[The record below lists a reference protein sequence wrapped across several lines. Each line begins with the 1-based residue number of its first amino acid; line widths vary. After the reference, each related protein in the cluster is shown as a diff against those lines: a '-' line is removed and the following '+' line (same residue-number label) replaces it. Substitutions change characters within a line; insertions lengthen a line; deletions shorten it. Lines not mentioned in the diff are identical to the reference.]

1 MASRSCPSKAV
12 LSGRSIT
19 PRGGLCVSHNGNN
32 AAEPVIAVTDL
43 SFPTAAAAAAASC
56 SESGAQRLKENVLE
70 KGISFF
76 SFFFFACTDEMR
88 PSYQAPMLDQ
98 MIKFMISRDNRM
110 LGAGK
115 FKQNT
120 KFLFSLASPPP
131 PEVLPTQTWAVLL
144 DVSGLRGSWKRL
156 GFPEKPVVCGD
167 GEKRRGSLLRKVS
180 SDESWRFSYTFS
192 AVDPFV
198 CNLYHIKSFY
208 EHNLFFFCTELAAR
222 ISRDFLTGF
231 ISSFFIFYSHPTP
244 LAVPSTLFWIILLI
258 MFQHGC

>member
-120 KFLFSLASPPP
+120 KFLFSLASPTAPRSASYSDVGRLARCVWLAW
-131 PEVLPTQTWAVLL
+131 ELEATWIPREAC
-144 DVSGLRGSWKRL
+144 GLRRW
-156 GFPEKPVVCGD
+156 
-167 GEKRRGSLLRKVS
+167 
-180 SDESWRFSYTFS
+180 
-192 AVDPFV
+192 
-198 CNLYHIKSFY
+198 
-208 EHNLFFFCTELAAR
+208 
-222 ISRDFLTGF
+222 
-231 ISSFFIFYSHPTP
+231 
-244 LAVPSTLFWIILLI
+244 
-258 MFQHGC
+258 